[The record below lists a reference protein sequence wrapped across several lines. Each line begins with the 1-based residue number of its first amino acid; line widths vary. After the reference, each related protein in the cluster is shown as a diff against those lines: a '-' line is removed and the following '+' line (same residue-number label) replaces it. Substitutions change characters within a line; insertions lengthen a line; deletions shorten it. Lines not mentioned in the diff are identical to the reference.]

1 MKKQSRSTHNNRP
14 GGMLFSSRTG
24 VFLAVILTV
33 HVLLSLTY
41 WHYIPYGA
49 SPDEGPHGKYVQAL
63 SESHRLPVFKVT
75 DRQGYEAHQPPLY
88 YTLGVP
94 FYLLGQKVGMDQ
106 PAEMVRL
113 LSVILGA
120 LSILVV
126 YYAMASAFPQME
138 DLALGAAGFA
148 ALLPT
153 HVILA
158 ASVSND
164 PLMELVFGLG
174 LLILARIIVHGLTW
188 MRSIALGAVLGIG
201 LITKS
206 TCVLLFPIAVTCY
219 WLAVRRWQFG
229 ASRFFA
235 HLTAAAAIGLLIGGW
250 WLVRNQLLYGDPLAV
265 SQFERAFAHTPKPE
279 FFLDRGC
286 SIPSYVAL
294 VGMWTFAS
302 FWGVF
307 GHMNIF
313 MPTWLYI
320 LLGVVSGAAM
330 IASCCQLKQLTKSD
344 VSRRILAIYAVTVV
358 LTIAAFVEFNI
369 HFFQAQGRYL
379 YPAIVPLSLWWTLG
393 MRGLLP
399 ARLHSYTVLIATGVP
414 GLVQI
419 PALVTCISRMPY
431 Y

>member
-1 MKKQSRSTHNNRP
+1 M
-14 GGMLFSSRTG
+14 
-24 VFLAVILTV
+24 ILTV
-33 HVLLSLTY
+33 HILLALTY

-88 YTLGVP
+88 YALGVP
-94 FYLLGQKVGMDQ
+94 FYLLGQKVGMDE

-120 LSILVV
+120 VSILVV
-126 YYAMASAFPQME
+126 YYATASAFPQME
-138 DLALGAAGFA
+138 DLALGAAGFV

-164 PLMELVFGLG
+164 PLMELVFGIG
-174 LLILARIIVHGLTW
+174 LLVLARTLVRGLTLP
-188 MRSIALGAVLGIG
+188 RSIALGVVLGMA
-201 LITKS
+201 LLTKS
-206 TCVLLFPIAVTCY
+206 SCVLLFPIALTGY
-219 WLAVRRWQFG
+219 WLAIRHWRLG
-229 ASRFFA
+229 ARQFFA
-235 HLTAAAAIGLLIGGW
+235 HFTTAIGISILIGGW
-250 WLVRNQLLYGDPLAV
+250 WLARNQLLYGDPLAV
-265 SQFERAFAHTPKPE
+265 SQFESAFAHTPKPQ

-286 SIPSYVAL
+286 SMLSYVAL

-307 GHMNIF
+307 GHMNVF
-313 MPTWLYI
+313 MPTWLYT

-330 IASCCQLKQLTKSD
+330 IASCRQLKQLAKSD
-344 VSRRILAIYAVTVV
+344 VSRRILAIYGVAVV
-358 LTIAAFVEFNI
+358 LTVAAFVEFNI

-379 YPAIVPLSLWWTLG
+379 YPAIIPLSLWWILG
-393 MRGLLP
+393 MQGLLP
-399 ARLHSYTVLIATGVP
+399 ARLRRHALLIATGIP
-414 GLVQI
+414 ALVQI
-419 PALVTCISRMPY
+419 PALITCISRMPY